1 MEILRSLMGLVGPIV
16 FLIGLMQILTGAP
29 TGWLVTIVGAVMWLQ
44 FVPSILKMFNE
55 KRREA
60 IREGIREA
68 QRNSDGSR

>member
-1 MEILRSLMGLVGPIV
+1 MEILRSLMGLVGSIV